1 MCCRNRFGICNVEVN
16 FDFASTLGANERGFS
31 NLSQGQRLCL
41 LRREDMERFNSKPEA
56 ENEGCVLRPPALH
69 GDHWSPR
76 RLLVMRKATD
86 A

>member
-41 LRREDMERFNSKPEA
+41 LRREDMERSNSKLEA
-56 ENEGCVLRPPALH
+56 ENEGCVLRPPHCMGTTGLR
-69 GDHWSPR
+69 GDC
-76 RLLVMRKATD
+76 
-86 A
+86 